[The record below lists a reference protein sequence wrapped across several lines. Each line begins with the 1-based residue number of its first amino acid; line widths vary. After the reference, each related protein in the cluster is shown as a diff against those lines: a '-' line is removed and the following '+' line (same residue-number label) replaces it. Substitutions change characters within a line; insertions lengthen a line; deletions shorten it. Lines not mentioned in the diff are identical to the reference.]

1 MASLVQGL
9 ALCTV
14 EARYNLKS
22 EKEREVRV
30 RERKEKNGDAEGVD
44 MNENA
49 LSLRWIPQRKTTN
62 NEMHEIRNL
71 TYQCQHIELS
81 KKDTH
86 HTQSVPGL
94 RT

>member
-30 RERKEKNGDAEGVD
+30 RERKEKVREREREGKRAEVIQ
-44 MNENA
+44 A
-49 LSLRWIPQRKTTN
+49 
-62 NEMHEIRNL
+62 
-71 TYQCQHIELS
+71 
-81 KKDTH
+81 
-86 HTQSVPGL
+86 
-94 RT
+94 